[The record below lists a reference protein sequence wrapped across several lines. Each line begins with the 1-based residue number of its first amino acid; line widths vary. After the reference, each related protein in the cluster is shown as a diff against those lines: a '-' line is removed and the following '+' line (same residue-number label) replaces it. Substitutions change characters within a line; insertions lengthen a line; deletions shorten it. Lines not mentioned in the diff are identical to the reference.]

1 MYMLYH
7 IFQQITYLYIYI
19 YMGWTITNYIYIY
32 IYIISGGMLLCRTI
46 FRLSKKLEL
55 DYDRY
60 MYKSR
65 LSYFYES
72 PMICDAHRMG

>member
-19 YMGWTITNYIYIY
+19 WVGQSLIIYIY

>member
-1 MYMLYH
+1 MLYH
-7 IFQQITYLYIYI
+7 IFQQITYLY
-19 YMGWTITNYIYIY
+19 MGWKITNYIYIY
-32 IYIISGGMLLCRTI
+32 IISVGMLLCRTI

-72 PMICDAHRMG
+72 PMIWDAHRMG